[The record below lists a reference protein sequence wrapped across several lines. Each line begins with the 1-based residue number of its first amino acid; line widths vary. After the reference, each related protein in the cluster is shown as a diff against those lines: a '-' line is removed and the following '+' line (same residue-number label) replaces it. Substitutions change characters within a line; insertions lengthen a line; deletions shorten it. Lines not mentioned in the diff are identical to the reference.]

1 MAQAGS
7 FEEWL
12 AKVEDDEQAKAEEK
26 RQADAEAREAA
37 LRKQQST
44 EGAFETWVQGKA
56 HRARAVE
63 VSLWERCCLGRAA
76 AGHAW
81 LSRTAGP

>member
-7 FEEWL
+7 FEDWL

-26 RQADAEAREAA
+26 RQAEAEAREAA
-37 LRKQQST
+37 KLKRQST

-56 HRARAVE
+56 HRDRAVE
-63 VSLWERCCLGRAA
+63 VSW
-76 AGHAW
+76 
-81 LSRTAGP
+81 